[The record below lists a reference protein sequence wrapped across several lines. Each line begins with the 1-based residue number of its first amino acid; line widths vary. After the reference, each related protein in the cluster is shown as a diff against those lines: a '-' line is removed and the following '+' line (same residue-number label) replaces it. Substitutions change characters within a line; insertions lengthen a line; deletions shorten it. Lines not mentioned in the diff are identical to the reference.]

1 MTTTEI
7 KNWWFIEMDYEVLNE
22 ESVIRKFEVNISM
35 ELANSVDV
43 LAQLT

>member
-1 MTTTEI
+1 
-7 KNWWFIEMDYEVLNE
+7 MDYEVLNE

>member
-1 MTTTEI
+1 
-7 KNWWFIEMDYEVLNE
+7 MDYEVLNE
-22 ESVIRKFEVNISM
+22 ESVIRKFEVNILM

>member
-1 MTTTEI
+1 MTTTEV

>member
-35 ELANSVDV
+35 EVANSVDV